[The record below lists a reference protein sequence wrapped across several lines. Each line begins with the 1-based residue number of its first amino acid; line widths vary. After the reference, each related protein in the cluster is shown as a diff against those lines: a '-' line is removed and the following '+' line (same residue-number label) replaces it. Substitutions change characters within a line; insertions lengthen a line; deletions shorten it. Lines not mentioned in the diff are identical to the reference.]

1 MRDNLKQNPAKC
13 SKSKEAGKIF
23 KVASGN
29 FMEMYDFAVYG
40 FYAAFIAQT
49 FFPSDSEFIAVLK
62 SFIAYGVG
70 FLMRP
75 LGAVVLG
82 AFMDKHG
89 RRNGLLLTLS
99 IMALGTFSIAICPS
113 YEQIGYLAPIIVV
126 IGRLLQ
132 GFSAGAEVGG
142 ASVYLAEIAP
152 KGLRGFYVSW
162 QSGSQQIA
170 TIFAGLIGLGMYYLL
185 GDQLTSEWGWRIPF
199 FIGCLIIPF
208 ILYIRR
214 SLEETPEFK
223 ATAHKAPKTFK
234 AMMASVSQNYK
245 IIILAVMFVM
255 MTTVTF
261 YFITA
266 YTPRFATKALG
277 LTKFDAFTLTAIIG
291 LSNLFWLPLSGYL
304 GDKIGRKPI
313 VLTMTTIGLLT
324 AYPALNFLTSGD
336 VSFTKVVMVE
346 LWLSFIFGAYNGVM
360 VVSLSEFVPK
370 EIKALGFSLAYS
382 ITVAIFGGFT
392 PVVSEILIEKTKN
405 PASPAYWLTFAAFC
419 SFVSAFI
426 LFKKGGVYDKARS
439 EAWEK

>member
-1 MRDNLKQNPAKC
+1 MKEDLESNSLKR

-49 FFPSDSEFIAVLK
+49 FFPSDNEFTAVLK

-99 IMALGTFSIAICPS
+99 IMAIGTFSIAVCPS
-113 YEQIGYLAPIIVV
+113 YEQIGILAPIIVV
-126 IGRLLQ
+126 CGRLLQ

-170 TIFAGLIGLGMYYLL
+170 TIFAGLVGLGMYYLL
-185 GDQLTSEWGWRIPF
+185 GDQLTGEWGWRIPF
-199 FIGCLIIPF
+199 LIGCLIIPF
-208 ILYIRR
+208 IVYIRR

-223 ATAHKAPKTFK
+223 AIGHKAPKTFK
-234 AMMASVSQNYK
+234 AMMSSVAQNWR
-245 IIILAVMFVM
+245 IVVLAVMFVM

-266 YTPRFATKALG
+266 YTPRFATRALG
-277 LTKFDAFTLTAIIG
+277 LTKLDAFTLTAIIG
-291 LSNLFWLPLSGYL
+291 LSNLFWLPFSGYL

-313 VLTMTTIGLLT
+313 ILVMTTIGLFT
-324 AYPALNFLTSGD
+324 AYPALSFLTSGD
-336 VSFTKVVMVE
+336 TSFGKIVMVE

-360 VVSLSEFVPK
+360 IVSLSEFIPK
-370 EIKALGFSLAYS
+370 EVKALGFSFAYS
-382 ITVAIFGGFT
+382 IAVAVFGGFT
-392 PVVSEILIEKTKN
+392 PVVSEILIENTGN

-419 SFVSAFI
+419 SFIASLI
-426 LFKKGGVYDKARS
+426 IFKKGGIYDKARS
-439 EAWEK
+439 NAWEK